1 MSNKQANPLIYLTV
15 IAVTILLVVALINV
29 PRFDTN
35 DANER
40 GLPTFRSY
48 FDLVNFVKS
57 RMVEFT
63 PVYTLEIRSAV
74 PEAAMDVAKSNEY
87 SQTNVQVKGIDES
100 DIIKTDGKYIYF
112 ANNSIISIIRAF
124 PPESLEIVSQINLS
138 GYYIE
143 GLYISIEN
151 DLLIVIGNRYRY
163 IGIADV
169 EVRFAAVPESKL
181 VAPDVTRKPLS
192 SILIYDIET
201 PLAPK
206 QLLNISFYDSIYQTR
221 LYLGVLYV
229 NSVQSVHKYDY
240 KTNSVEVQL
249 PGIWIN
255 GVRVEISPSDIKY
268 IPELYD
274 TSFAYN
280 VLFALDLS
288 NFEYNYEIIM
298 SGYTG
303 ILYMSYYN
311 IYIAQTVYPAVAV
324 LRSEIVRASGEV
336 KTRIYKFSIKGLD
349 ITLQATG
356 VVEGSISSQFQLD
369 EYKGFLRVSTY
380 TWKIS
385 VDRILRYT
393 NVFVLDGELNVIGSL
408 KGLAESEMLYATR
421 FMGDYAYL
429 VTFRLIDPLFV
440 VNLEDPTNP
449 YVEGELKIPGFSTYL
464 QPVTDTLLIGIGY
477 ETDNMT
483 RVVGLKVSLFDV
495 SDPSKPYEVDNIVF
509 NSSDW
514 VWSEALYNHKAILVM
529 KNGSIIGFSM
539 SFYGSFSKN
548 KVEYVLI
555 EATDEGIN
563 LLKSLEVYPKISFY
577 YNVGLVRGVFVES
590 YLYIVSYGGVT
601 VYNLSDF
608 SLVATLSSRS

>member
-15 IAVTILLVVALINV
+15 IAVTILLIVALINV